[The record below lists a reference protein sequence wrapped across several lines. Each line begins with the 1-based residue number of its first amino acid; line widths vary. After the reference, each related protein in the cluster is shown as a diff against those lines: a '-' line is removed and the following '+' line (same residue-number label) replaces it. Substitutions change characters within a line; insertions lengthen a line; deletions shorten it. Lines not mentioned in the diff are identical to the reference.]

1 MLRALLKVSVP
12 CGAKPPVSRGH
23 HNRHVA
29 LPSRAKPPLVLG
41 RGVSSNPVQ
50 GDAAVVTRA
59 SPPCFTSRPRPL
71 RPAGLVYPRR
81 SPEVQSGALTKISES
96 PPTQRGPVC
105 QSRATH

>member
-1 MLRALLKVSVP
+1 RPDTVTLA
-12 CGAKPPVSRGH
+12 CGGNPPVSRGH

-29 LPSRAKPPLVLG
+29 LPSGAKPPLVPG
-41 RGVSSNPVQ
+41 RGVSFNPVQ

-59 SPPCFTSRPRPL
+59 RPPRSTPRHRPL